1 MRYARAGESGRGFA
15 IVADE
20 VRKLAEQSSDSAKQ
34 IENLITQVMGT
45 TNHTVHMMG
54 KVDNEVQAGTQVV
67 MHTEK
72 VFGTITEK
80 VQQVSEQIQTV
91 SMSTDEIARVV
102 RNLGFCRR
110 HGSNFPKDHLTELIG

>member
-1 MRYARAGESGRGFA
+1 
-15 IVADE
+15 
-20 VRKLAEQSSDSAKQ
+20 
-34 IENLITQVMGT
+34 MGT

-102 RNLGFCRR
+102 RKSRLLQKTWLK
-110 HGSNFPKDHLTELIG
+110 FPKRSSDRTDRVKESIQQQEKSVQEISVSIEHMHNARGKLKQIVAQFTLQK

>member
-1 MRYARAGESGRGFA
+1 M
-15 IVADE
+15 ADE

-102 RNLGFCRR
+102 RKSRLLQKTWLKFL
-110 HGSNFPKDHLTELIG
+110 KDHLTELIG